1 MQFII
6 KLVSDIL
13 SGIGKVIDNMDT
25 TQWGIMAGLFVA
37 VGFAALRS
45 RI

>member
-6 KLVSDIL
+6 QLVCNLLTS
-13 SGIGKVIDNMDT
+13 IGKIITHMDS

-45 RI
+45 RL